1 MVKKMLFSAF
11 VLLLASSC
19 QESLE
24 DRCAR
29 EAKEFTEKHCPIVLD
44 KTTKDIVM
52 DSMTF
57 DRQSHTV
64 SYCYS
69 LRGRL
74 DNDSLYKNNEP
85 FEQLLMN
92 VKNSQDL
99 QLYKDAGYN
108 FRYVYYSTKEKG
120 TQLYEATFHQS
131 DYQ

>member
-1 MVKKMLFSAF
+1 MTKNILFSALIIL
-11 VLLLASSC
+11 VASSC

-24 DRCAR
+24 DRCKR
-29 EAKEFTEKHCPIVLD
+29 EASEFTEKHCPIIID
-44 KTTKDIVM
+44 KEEKNIVM

-57 DRQSHTV
+57 DRQSHTI

-85 FEQLLMN
+85 YVELLMN

-108 FRYVYYSTKEKG
+108 FRYVYFSTKEKG
-120 TQLYEATFHQS
+120 TQLYEATFRQS